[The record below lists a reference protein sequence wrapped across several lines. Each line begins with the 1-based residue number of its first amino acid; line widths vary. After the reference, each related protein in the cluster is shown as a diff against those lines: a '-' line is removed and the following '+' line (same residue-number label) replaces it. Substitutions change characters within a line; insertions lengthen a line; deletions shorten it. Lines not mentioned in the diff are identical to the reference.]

1 MYRHPQ
7 DELFLPD
14 PNDSPAM
21 YGGHPEQNATTDE
34 DDGESGDGVQV
45 EVVEKPNNEY
55 QVSTRTKAVATT
67 TTTTTT
73 ATRGG
78 QTKGRKRP
86 RW

>member
-14 PNDSPAM
+14 PIDSSAV
-21 YGGHPEQNATTDE
+21 YGGYPEPSPTTDE

-45 EVVEKPNNEY
+45 EVVERPNNEY
-55 QVSTRTKAVATT
+55 QVSTRTRAA
-67 TTTTTT
+67 

-78 QTKGRKRP
+78 QAKGRKRP